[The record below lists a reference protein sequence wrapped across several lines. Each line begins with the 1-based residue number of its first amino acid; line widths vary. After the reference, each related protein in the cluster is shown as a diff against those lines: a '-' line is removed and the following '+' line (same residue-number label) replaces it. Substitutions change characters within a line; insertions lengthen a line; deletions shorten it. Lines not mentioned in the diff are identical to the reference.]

1 MTSIWAFLHQSCAAS
16 VTALVILF
24 LQWLFRDKLSPRWQ
38 YGIWWVL
45 ILRLAIPAGG
55 RVVTGDLSGLI
66 EQERMM
72 AEWGLSSAYA
82 PLWSSGYPAFSIP
95 WWDGAAP
102 QSVTDVLF
110 LVYLGGVLFTLGFFL
125 LSYGRLRLALRGA
138 VPAGEERMA
147 QLRRTAEAYSL
158 PLPRR
163 VVESEGIETPFLC
176 GVFRPMLVLPLGR
189 ELDDKVLLHEL
200 LHLKYGDVAQ
210 GWLFTLFRCIHWCNP
225 LLWLVFDKT
234 AGDREAL
241 CDQRVLERL
250 QGEERRD
257 YGRILLS
264 MADDR
269 HLRTPGAST
278 MANGGSG
285 IKARIQAIARFKTF
299 PRGMG
304 LVSVCMALTLAASL
318 VVGMPAGAA
327 EGEHLPTDIQT
338 QRQGI
343 IAMAQACNAKAT
355 TVAGALDCYAKS
367 LLYNNGVYRMVVTRE
382 EDREALAAQLGRE
395 EGERFWY
402 YSMYLDSSVWL
413 SGGLPDKE
421 VQAAGY
427 DYLVFNPTETEK
439 GYTFQLA
446 IPYETEDGLCGLIW
460 ETVEVSGSPAEGFYV
475 TTLSRQEETFSQEM
489 LDEVY
494 HLVPLFL
501 TYTGEVEGVELT
513 LLVQQQV
520 NVQDAAMEGWWPAP
534 SFGYAPKTQ
543 YPDLSANFT
552 GQYSYAEVIA
562 VNGSGS
568 QISTLSVDVVDWMDG
583 RPESVG
589 SLSSLPEGGVSSTG
603 FHGQGG
609 SGSSDED
616 LSRLLCPE
624 TFTAQVVL
632 NGTEHEV
639 TLSREVGA

>member
-45 ILRLAIPAGG
+45 ILRLVVPAGG
-55 RVVTGDLSGLI
+55 RAVTGDLGWLI
-66 EQERMM
+66 EQGRM
-72 AEWGLSSAYA
+72 AVEWDLSSAYA
-82 PLWSSGYPAFSIP
+82 PLWSSGYPSAPIP
-95 WWDGAAP
+95 WWNGAAP
-102 QSVTDVLF
+102 RSVTDVLF
-110 LVYLGGVLFTLGFFL
+110 LVYLGGVIVTLIFFL
-125 LSYGRLRLALRGA
+125 ASYGRLRLALRGA
-138 VPAGEERMA
+138 VPAGEGRMA
-147 QLRRTAEAYSL
+147 QLRRTAEQYAL

-225 LLWLVFDKT
+225 LLWLTFDKA

-318 VVGMPAGAA
+318 IVGVPAGAV
-327 EGEHLPTDIQT
+327 EGNTLPTDVHT
-338 QRQGI
+338 RQEGI
-343 IAMAQACNAKAT
+343 AALAKACNTRANT
-355 TVAGALDCYAKS
+355 LAGALDCYAKS
-367 LLYNNGVYRMVVTRE
+367 ILYNNGVYRMAVTRE
-382 EDREALAAQLGRE
+382 ADREALAAQLGWE
-395 EGERFWY
+395 EEPQDFT
-402 YSMYLDSSVWL
+402 MYLDPSVWL
-413 SGGLPDKE
+413 SGGLP
-421 VQAAGY
+421 QGAARSANY
-427 DYLVFNPTETEK
+427 DYLVFNPTETGD

-446 IPYETEDGLCGLIW
+446 FPYTTEDGMCGLVW
-460 ETVEVSGSPAEGFYV
+460 ETVEVTGSREEGFYV
-475 TTLSRQEETFSQEM
+475 TPISRQEETFSQEM

-494 HLVPLFL
+494 NLAPIFL

-520 NVQDAAMEGWWPAP
+520 NIQDAAMEGWWPAP
-534 SFGYAPKTQ
+534 SFGYGRKTE
-543 YPDLSANFT
+543 YPDLSADFT
-552 GQYSYAEVIA
+552 GQYSYGGVTAS
-562 VNGSGS
+562 NGSGS
-568 QISTLSVDVVDWMDG
+568 QISTLSVEVLNWMDG
-583 RPESVG
+583 GTEDVG

-609 SGSSDED
+609 SGSSHEE

-624 TFTAQVVL
+624 TFTARVEL
-632 NGTEHEV
+632 NGTEYEI